1 MPTSIPAS
9 DTRLGAG
16 PMRRLVVSLLA
27 LGILGGPLAVAAQQ
41 PAKIPRIGYLR
52 VGAPTAPSNQRNRDA
67 FLQGL
72 QALGYV
78 EGKNIVIEW
87 RFAEGRY
94 ERLPDLAAELVR
106 LPVDVLVAT
115 STPEAVAA
123 KAATKTLPIVFAGVG
138 DPLGTGLVAS
148 LASPGGNLTGL
159 SLLSRDLDGKRL
171 ELLKETVPEA
181 SAVAFLGN
189 PANPTL
195 AVHRQELQAA
205 GQALGVQLQLLE
217 VRAPEDFERA
227 FQAATTGRAAGLL
240 VLPDALADAY
250 RTRIVTLAA
259 RSRLPA
265 IYPFRE
271 WAEVGGLMA
280 YGPNVSESYR
290 RVATYVDK
298 ILKGAKPGALPVEQP
313 TKFELVVNLK
323 TARALGLTIPPSLLL
338 RAEVLE

>member
-106 LPVDVLVAT
+106 LPVDVLVAG

-123 KAATKTLPIVFAGVG
+123 KNATKTVSIVFAGVG
-138 DPLGTGLVAS
+138 DPVATGLVAS

-171 ELLKETVPEA
+171 ELLKEMVPGA
-181 SAVAFLGN
+181 SAVAVLGN

-195 AVHRQELQAA
+195 PIHRRELQVA
-205 GQALGVQLQLLE
+205 GDALGVQLQLLE
-217 VRAPEDFERA
+217 VRAPDDFERA
-227 FQAATTGRAAGLL
+227 FAAASTGRAAGLL
-240 VLPDALADAY
+240 VLPDALADAH
-250 RTRIVTLAA
+250 RARIAALAA
-259 RSRLPA
+259 KSGLPA
-265 IYPFRE
+265 IYAFRE
-271 WAEVGGLMA
+271 WPEAGGLMS
-280 YGPNVSESYR
+280 YGPSIS
-290 RVATYVDK
+290 D
-298 ILKGAKPGALPVEQP
+298 
-313 TKFELVVNLK
+313 
-323 TARALGLTIPPSLLL
+323 S
-338 RAEVLE
+338 